1 MSSTTETSLKSSIL
15 YNRSGPT
22 LFAKIVNHL
31 LLTAYCIYLYF
42 FYHLL
47 VQASFAEFSF
57 YAMLWVPL
65 LIFAFWLIPVHQ
77 RKQALVVT
85 FLFVF
90 IDQAIENVYRVDRPL
105 YYFYIAFIGLFLFP
119 LTRWYARI
127 RLTSFIIVFAAAFL
141 FNVILPNQIVQAL
154 PHLYLKWKSESL
166 YVGDIVGDFPV
177 AVKDIDQNG
186 TKEIITLGNAD
197 EYPGL
202 ERKRKIDATLK
213 DEPLS
218 LFVWK
223 WEKGAMVRVPN
234 DSINPELKT
243 MLLPEEYIGFPYY
256 VMDHQFVL
264 HPLIQKQPLSEGMM
278 QFGTAPFR
286 AMLINYENIS
296 HQLSLKANIYDRLE
310 QAGGFTNLILQNGLL
325 KGSYHEEAFEVP
337 SSATKIVGSIKLKD
351 QQEGLLV
358 LGLELTLL
366 QMADGKLTVTHR
378 ITRDMQSGL
387 AQSQMIVSDM
397 NGDGAQELIVAY
409 PYSKILSPNVS
420 GSWDILW
427 NTDERSFRIREIGIF
442 GAYDIDLDAGQRLID
457 RDQPQKEIIALSK
470 SAVRASDISYLTSY
484 HYTEQGLVQNWKIFL
499 RNISKVVLGDVNG
512 DGTQEL
518 ITTVYG
524 QHTVFVWGR
533 HHVPVTWILIG
544 MTLLLLIYLGGR
556 RYNHV

>member
-1 MSSTTETSLKSSIL
+1 MNNPAVTAI
-15 YNRSGPT
+15 R
-22 LFAKIVNHL
+22 NHL
-31 LLTAYCIYLYF
+31 LLAAYCVYLYF

-77 RKQALVVT
+77 RKQALVIT

-90 IDQAIENVYRVDRPL
+90 MDQAIENVYRVDRPL
-105 YYFYIAFIGLFLFP
+105 FYFYVAFIGLFLFP

-154 PHLYLKWKSESL
+154 PHLYLKWKSEPL
-166 YVGDIVGDFPV
+166 YVGDITGDFPI
-177 AVKDIDQNG
+177 ALKDIDQNG

-218 LFVWK
+218 LFIWQ

-234 DSINPELKT
+234 DSIAPELKAS
-243 MLLPEEYIGFPYY
+243 LLPEEYIGFPYY
-256 VMDHQFVL
+256 VMDPQFVL

-286 AMLINYENIS
+286 AMLINYKNIS
-296 HQLSLKANIYDRLE
+296 HQLTLKANIYDSLE
-310 QAGGFTNLILQNGLL
+310 KAGGFTNLILQNGLL
-325 KGSYHEEAFEVP
+325 KGVYNKEAFEVP
-337 SSATKIVGSIKLKD
+337 STATKIVGSIQLQGGK
-351 QQEGLLV
+351 EGLLV

-366 QMADGKLTVTHR
+366 QMTDGKLTATNS

-387 AQSQMIVSDM
+387 AQSRMIVSDI
-397 NGDGAQELIVAY
+397 NGDGAQELVVAY
-409 PYSKILSPNVS
+409 PFSKILSPNDS

-427 NTDERSFRIREIGIF
+427 NTDERSFRIRDIGAF
-442 GAYDIDLDAGQRLID
+442 AAETPTSYKHN
-457 RDQPQKEIIALSK
+457 KEIIALSK

-499 RNISKVVLGDVNG
+499 RNISKVALGDVNG
-512 DGTQEL
+512 DGKQEL
-518 ITTVYG
+518 VTMVYG
-524 QHTVFVWGR
+524 QHTVFVWGK
-533 HHVPVTWILIG
+533 HHIPVTWILIG
-544 MTLLLLIYLGGR
+544 MTLLLLVYLSGR
-556 RYNHV
+556 RFRHV